1 MMKELR
7 KVVGAT
13 FLVTVVSGAAMA
25 ADPESCATVRMADPG
40 WTDITST
47 NAIAGVLLEGLGH
60 EQAVQLIGVPIAFRS
75 LQNNDIDV
83 FLGNWMPAQTAMI
96 EPLLAEKSAALLTD
110 NLSGLRFTLAVPS
123 YVAEAGIKSVG
134 DLSGHADRFDR
145 KIYSIEPGS
154 AVNENIRRM
163 LDAGAYGLSG
173 WEMVESSEQG
183 MLGQVD
189 RAIRDEEWVLFIA
202 WEPHPMNTKYSFT
215 YLPGADDYFGP
226 NLGSA
231 TVRTL
236 SRAAFS
242 ADCPNLTKLFTQLHF
257 TKEMENE
264 MMGAILDDG
273 AEPEDAAREYL
284 EAHPE
289 VLDAW
294 LAGVTTADGADGLAA
309 VKEELGL

>member
-1 MMKELR
+1 MMRQLR
-7 KVVGAT
+7 KVVGAAV
-13 FLVTVVSGAAMA
+13 LGTVVSGAAVA

-96 EPLLAEKSAALLTD
+96 EPLLAEKSAALLAD

-123 YVAEAGIKSVG
+123 YVAEAGVKSVG
-134 DLSGHADRFDR
+134 DLAGHADQFER
-145 KIYSIEPGS
+145 KVYTIEPGA
-154 AVNENIRRM
+154 AVNENVRRM
-163 LDAGAYGLSG
+163 VEEGAYGLSG

-183 MLGQVD
+183 MLGEVD
-189 RAIRDEEWVLFIA
+189 RAVRDQEWILFIA
-202 WEPHPMNTKYSFT
+202 WEPHPMNTKLDFT

-236 SRAAFS
+236 SRTAFP
-242 ADCPNLTKLFTQLHF
+242 ADCPNLTKLFTQLRF
-257 TKEMENE
+257 TKDMENE

-273 AEPEDAAREYL
+273 TEPEDAAREYL
-284 EAHPE
+284 KAHPE

-294 LAGVTTADGADGLAA
+294 LAGVTTADGGDGLAA

>member
-1 MMKELR
+1 MMKQFC
-7 KVVGAT
+7 GA
-13 FLVTVVSGAAMA
+13 LGAAILCTVLGGAASA
-25 ADPESCATVRMADPG
+25 ADPASCATVRMADPG

-75 LQNNDIDV
+75 LQNDDIDV
-83 FLGNWMPAQTAMI
+83 FLGNWMPAQTSMV
-96 EPLLAEKSAALLTD
+96 EPLLAEKSAVLLTD

-123 YVAEAGIKSVG
+123 YIAGAGVKSVT
-134 DLSGHADRFDR
+134 DLAAHADRFDR
-145 KIYSIEPGS
+145 KLYTIEPGS

-163 LDAGAYGLSG
+163 LDDGAFGLAG

-189 RAIRDEEWVLFIA
+189 RAVRAEEWILFIA
-202 WEPHPMNTKYSFT
+202 WEPHPMNTKFDLT
-215 YLPGADDYFGP
+215 YLPGGDAYFGP

-236 SRAAFS
+236 SRAGFPT
-242 ADCPNLTKLFTQLHF
+242 DCPNLARLFSQLHF

-273 AEPEDAAREYL
+273 AEPEDAARDYL
-284 EAHPE
+284 KAHPE
-289 VLDAW
+289 VLEGW
-294 LAGVTTADGADGLAA
+294 LAGVTTADGEDGLAA
-309 VKEELGL
+309 VKEELDL

>member
-1 MMKELR
+1 MMKQLR
-7 KVVGAT
+7 AAA
-13 FLVTVVSGAAMA
+13 GAALLGTFAAGTAAA
-25 ADPESCATVRMADPG
+25 ADPASCATVRMADPG

-47 NAIAGVLLEGLGH
+47 NAIAGVLLEGLGY

-83 FLGNWMPAQTAMI
+83 FLGNWMPAQTAMV
-96 EPLLAEKSAALLTD
+96 EPLLAEKSAVLLAD

-123 YVAEAGIKSVG
+123 YVAAAGVKSVT
-134 DLSGHADRFDR
+134 DLAAHADRFDR
-145 KIYSIEPGS
+145 KIYTIEPGA
-154 AVNENIRRM
+154 AVNENVRRM
-163 LDAGAYGLSG
+163 LEEGAYGLSG

-183 MLGQVD
+183 MLGEVD
-189 RAIRDEEWVLFIA
+189 RAVRDEEWILFIA
-202 WEPHPMNTKYSFT
+202 WEPHPMNTKHDFT
-215 YLPGADDYFGP
+215 YLPGADEYFGP

-236 SRAAFS
+236 SRAAFP
-242 ADCPNLTKLFTQLHF
+242 DECPNLAKLFTQLRF
-257 TKEMENE
+257 TKEMENQ
-264 MMGAILDDG
+264 MMAEILDDG
-273 AEPEDAAREYL
+273 TEPEDAAREYL

-294 LAGVTTADGADGLAA
+294 LAGVTTADGEDGLPA

>member
-1 MMKELR
+1 MFKQLHS
-7 KVVGAT
+7 V
-13 FLVTVVSGAAMA
+13 FGAAFLGTVLAGAASA
-25 ADPESCATVRMADPG
+25 ADPASCNTVRMADPG

-96 EPLLAEKSAALLTD
+96 EPLLADKSAVLLTD

-123 YVAEAGIKSVG
+123 YVADAGVKSVA
-134 DLSGHADRFDR
+134 DLAGHADQFDR
-145 KIYSIEPGS
+145 KIYTIEPGS

-163 LDAGAYGLSG
+163 LDDGAFGLSG

-189 RAIRDEEWVLFIA
+189 RTVHGQEWILFIA
-202 WEPHPMNTKYSFT
+202 WEPHPMNTKFAFT
-215 YLPGADDYFGP
+215 YLPGGDEYFGP

-236 SRAAFS
+236 SRAGFP

-264 MMGAILDDG
+264 MMGAILDNG
-273 AEPEDAAREYL
+273 AEPEDAATDYL
-284 EAHPE
+284 KAHPE
-289 VLDAW
+289 VLDSW
-294 LAGVTTADGADGLAA
+294 LAGIATADGEDGLVA

>member
-1 MMKELR
+1 MMKDLR

-13 FLVTVVSGAAMA
+13 FLVTAVSGAAMA

-47 NAIAGVLLEGLGH
+47 NAIAGVLLKGLGH

-96 EPLLAEKSAALLTD
+96 EPLLAEKSAVLLTD

-123 YVAEAGIKSVG
+123 YVAEAGVKSVA
-134 DLSGHADRFDR
+134 DLAAHADQFESS
-145 KIYSIEPGS
+145 IYTIEPGA

-189 RAIRDEEWVLFIA
+189 RAVRGEEWILFIA
-202 WEPHPMNTKYSFT
+202 WEPHPMNTKYNFT
-215 YLPGADDYFGP
+215 YLPGADDFFGP

-236 SRAAFS
+236 SRAAFP
-242 ADCPNLTKLFTQLHF
+242 ADCPNLNKLFTQLHF

-264 MMGAILDDG
+264 MMAAILDG
-273 AEPEDAAREYL
+273 TEPEDAAREFL
-284 EAHPE
+284 KAHPE

-294 LAGVTTADGADGLAA
+294 LAGVTTDDGGDGLAA